1 MQFNKFM
8 KNKLVLIAPL
18 LLIALLVTIRPI
30 LADEPDVVTDVAV
43 STGTIIQTDLHRY
56 VLGYGM
62 VEPAPASHGQ
72 AAASA
77 KIAAPVTGIITKVNY
92 EEGQTVTKGSML
104 FSLNSQVADAALAK
118 ATVAATFAQK
128 NLARKQQLNPGE
140 TISQKLLDEAEQLVQ
155 LAQADLKTA
164 QAQRE
169 LLTITASLSGTLSA
183 IHVRVGESVNPNTVL
198 ADLIDLQRL
207 IIALPIPSHEASAL
221 RLGQVA
227 NIDIGDSTRPQLGK
241 VSYLSPQIDPLT
253 DTRLIHIIPQDADC
267 LAQQCLRPGQSVNI
281 RIAVETLP
289 NQLVVPI
296 ESVVITDKTA
306 TIALVEG
313 EFAKRHAVTVGLR
326 ENNWLG
332 ISGEGLQAGMT
343 IVTQGAYGLLPETRI
358 RVVK

>member
-1 MQFNKFM
+1 MKFNKFM
-8 KNKLVLIAPL
+8 TNALDLIMPL
-18 LLIALLVTIRPI
+18 LLIALLIVIQPCQ
-30 LADEPDVVTDVAV
+30 ADEPDVVTDVAV
-43 STGTIIQTDLHRY
+43 STGTITQTDLHRY

-62 VEPAPASHGQ
+62 VEPAPAHHGQ

-92 EEGQTVTKGSML
+92 EEGQTVTKGSLL

-118 ATVAATFAQK
+118 ATVAVTFAKK

-155 LAQADLKTA
+155 QALADLKTA
-164 QAQRE
+164 QSQRD
-169 LLTITASLSGTLSA
+169 LLTITAPLSGTLSA
-183 IHVRVGESVNPNTVL
+183 VHVKVGESVNPNSVL

-207 IIALPIPSHEASAL
+207 IIAVPMPRHEASTL

-227 NIDIGDSTRPQLGK
+227 SIDTGDSAPITLGN

-253 DTRLIHIIPQDADC
+253 DTRLIHITPQDEAC
-267 LAQQCLRPGQSVNI
+267 LAQQCLRPGQSVNV
-281 RIAVETLP
+281 RIAVETLH

-306 TIALVEG
+306 TIAVVEG

-326 ENNWLG
+326 EGNWLG
-332 ISGEGLQAGMT
+332 ISGEGLQPGMT

-358 RVVK
+358 RVVQ